1 VRRREFITLGAVVA
15 GWPRAARAQQS
26 RLPVIGFLSAST
38 LESSKK
44 FVDSIGRGL
53 REVGYVEGRNV
64 TIEYR
69 VAENRPDRL
78 PTLAAEL
85 VQRGVAVIAT
95 FGNLG
100 AALAAKAA
108 TQSIPIVFVMGAD
121 PVGSKLVTNLARPD
135 ANITG
140 VTLLD
145 GELSLKRLTLLREL
159 VPSVPRIGYLVNY
172 SNPGYSKDYV
182 RKNIVRARIL
192 GVELLPVNASNEGEI
207 AEAFAGLAQQQ
218 AGALVVGADTFLFAE
233 RDRLVALAAHHRIP
247 TAHFARDFVEIGGLI
262 SYSSDNA
269 ESYRQAGVYVGRI
282 LKGEKPADLPVLQP
296 TKFELVINLKT
307 AKALGIEVPQSI
319 LLRTDEM
326 IE

>member
-1 VRRREFITLGAVVA
+1 VRRRDFITLGAVVA
-15 GWPRAARAQQS
+15 GWPLAARAQQS
-26 RLPVIGFLSAST
+26 KLPVIGFLSAST
-38 LESSKK
+38 LESYKK
-44 FVDSIGRGL
+44 FVDSFRRGL
-53 REVGYVEGRNV
+53 SEVGYVEGRNV

-69 VAENRPDRL
+69 VAEDRPDLL
-78 PTLAAEL
+78 PTMAAEL
-85 VQRGVAVIAT
+85 VHRGVAVIAT
-95 FGNLG
+95 FSNLG

-108 TQSIPIVFVMGAD
+108 TQSIPIVFVTGAD

-140 VTLLD
+140 VTVLD
-145 GELSLKRLTLLREL
+145 GELFLKRLTLLREL

-182 RKNIVRARIL
+182 RTNIVRARIL

-218 AGALVVGADTFLFAE
+218 AGALVVGADAFLLAQ

-247 TAHFARDFVEIGGLI
+247 TSYSARDFVEIGGLI
-262 SYSSDNA
+262 SYSSDHA
-269 ESYRQAGVYVGRI
+269 EGYRQAGVYVGRI

-307 AKALGIEVPQSI
+307 AKAH
-319 LLRTDEM
+319 
-326 IE
+326 